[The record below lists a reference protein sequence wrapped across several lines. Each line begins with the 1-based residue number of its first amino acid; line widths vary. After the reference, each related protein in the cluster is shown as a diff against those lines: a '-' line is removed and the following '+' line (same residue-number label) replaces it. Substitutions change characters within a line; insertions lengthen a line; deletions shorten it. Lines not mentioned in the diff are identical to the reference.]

1 MATTTTPA
9 HVTTKPRS
17 RKRVSNKEKQPTL
30 AFDDTSCAPAAA
42 APEPEF
48 EPELAGAPEPELEP
62 ELAGARESNVEP
74 ECASDSEPEPEP
86 ELEHEPEPEPAQKPA
101 CELDDKE
108 IGALGEKLA
117 QQFLIKNNYRLCK
130 TNWRTPYGEADI
142 VAMDGD
148 TCVFVEVKTRNAMGG
163 RITMFPELAV
173 DEKKQER
180 YINMARLWSRER
192 PEVLTYRFDVIA
204 ILIVEEHL
212 AKLRHLQ
219 NAFEMSNE

>member
-9 HVTTKPRS
+9 HVTTNPRS

-48 EPELAGAPEPELEP
+48 EPELAD
-62 ELAGARESNVEP
+62 ARESNVEP
-74 ECASDSEPEPEP
+74 EWASEPEPES
-86 ELEHEPEPEPAQKPA
+86 EPEPAQKPA

-108 IGALGEKLA
+108 IGALGEKLT

-192 PEVLTYRFDVIA
+192 PEVLAYRFDVIA

>member
-1 MATTTTPA
+1 MATPTTSACTT
-9 HVTTKPRS
+9 TTKPRS
-17 RKRVSNKEKQPTL
+17 RKRVSNKEQQPTL
-30 AFDDTSCAPAAA
+30 AFDDAASASPAA
-42 APEPEF
+42 APEPENV
-48 EPELAGAPEPELEP
+48 LEP
-62 ELAGARESNVEP
+62 DVEP
-74 ECASDSEPEPEP
+74 ECASEPES
-86 ELEHEPEPEPAQKPA
+86 ELEPEPEPEPAQKPA

>member
-1 MATTTTPA
+1 MATPTTSACTT
-9 HVTTKPRS
+9 TTKPRS
-17 RKRVSNKEKQPTL
+17 RKRVSNKEQQPML
-30 AFDDTSCAPAAA
+30 AFDNAASSSPAA
-42 APEPEF
+42 APEPENV
-48 EPELAGAPEPELEP
+48 LEP
-62 ELAGARESNVEP
+62 DVEP
-74 ECASDSEPEPEP
+74 ECASDSEPELEQEAEPEPEP
-86 ELEHEPEPEPAQKPA
+86 ELEPEPEPQPAQKPA

-219 NAFEMSNE
+219 NAFEMSDE

>member
-9 HVTTKPRS
+9 HVTTNPRS

-48 EPELAGAPEPELEP
+48 EPELAD
-62 ELAGARESNVEP
+62 ARESNVEP
-74 ECASDSEPEPEP
+74 EWASEPEPES
-86 ELEHEPEPEPAQKPA
+86 EPEPAQKPA

>member
-1 MATTTTPA
+1 MATPTTSACTT
-9 HVTTKPRS
+9 TTKPRS
-17 RKRVSNKEKQPTL
+17 RKRVSNKEQQPML
-30 AFDDTSCAPAAA
+30 AFDNAASASPAA
-42 APEPEF
+42 APEPENV
-48 EPELAGAPEPELEP
+48 LEP
-62 ELAGARESNVEP
+62 DVEP
-74 ECASDSEPEPEP
+74 ECASDSEPELEQEAEPEPEP
-86 ELEHEPEPEPAQKPA
+86 ELEPEPQPAQKPA

-180 YINMARLWSRER
+180 YINMARLWSHER

-219 NAFEMSNE
+219 NAFEMSDE

>member
-9 HVTTKPRS
+9 HATTKPRS
-17 RKRVSNKEKQPTL
+17 RKRVSNKEQQPTL
-30 AFDDTSCAPAAA
+30 AFDDASCAPAAA

-48 EPELAGAPEPELEP
+48 EPELAGA
-62 ELAGARESNVEP
+62 RESNVEP
-74 ECASDSEPEPEP
+74 ECASEPEPESEP
-86 ELEHEPEPEPAQKPA
+86 ESEPEPAQKPA

-163 RITMFPELAV
+163 RIAMFPELAV

-192 PEVLTYRFDVIA
+192 PEVLMYRFDVIA

>member
-1 MATTTTPA
+1 MATPTTSACTT
-9 HVTTKPRS
+9 TTKPRS
-17 RKRVSNKEKQPTL
+17 RKRVSNKEQQPML
-30 AFDDTSCAPAAA
+30 AFDDASCAPAAA
-42 APEPEF
+42 VPEPENV
-48 EPELAGAPEPELEP
+48 LEP
-62 ELAGARESNVEP
+62 DVEP
-74 ECASDSEPEPEP
+74 ECASDSELEPQPKPEPEP
-86 ELEHEPEPEPAQKPA
+86 EPEPQPAQKPA

-108 IGALGEKLA
+108 IGVLGEKLA

-130 TNWRTPYGEADI
+130 TNWRTPCGEADI

-180 YINMARLWSRER
+180 YINMARLWSHER

-219 NAFEMSNE
+219 NAFEMSDE

>member
-1 MATTTTPA
+1 MATITTPA
-9 HVTTKPRS
+9 HATTKPRS
-17 RKRVSNKEKQPTL
+17 RKRVSNKGQQPTL
-30 AFDDTSCAPAAA
+30 AFDDASCAPAAA
-42 APEPEF
+42 VPEPEL
-48 EPELAGAPEPELEP
+48 EPELAGASEPELEP

-74 ECASDSEPEPEP
+74 ECASEPEPQP
-86 ELEHEPEPEPAQKPA
+86 ELEPEPAQKPA

-192 PEVLTYRFDVIA
+192 PEVLAYRFDVIA

>member
-1 MATTTTPA
+1 MATPTTSACTT
-9 HVTTKPRS
+9 TTKPRS
-17 RKRVSNKEKQPTL
+17 RKRVSNKEQQPTL
-30 AFDDTSCAPAAA
+30 AFDDASCAPTAAV
-42 APEPEF
+42 PEPEL
-48 EPELAGAPEPELEP
+48 EPELAGASEPELEP

-74 ECASDSEPEPEP
+74 ECASEPEPES
-86 ELEHEPEPEPAQKPA
+86 EPEPAQKPA

-130 TNWRTPYGEADI
+130 TNWCTPYGEADI

>member
-1 MATTTTPA
+1 MATPTTSACTT
-9 HVTTKPRS
+9 TTKPRS
-17 RKRVSNKEKQPTL
+17 RKRVSNKEQQPML
-30 AFDDTSCAPAAA
+30 AFDDAASASPAA
-42 APEPEF
+42 APEPENV
-48 EPELAGAPEPELEP
+48 LEP
-62 ELAGARESNVEP
+62 DVES

-86 ELEHEPEPEPAQKPA
+86 EPQPAQKPA
-101 CELDDKE
+101 CALDDKE

-163 RITMFPELAV
+163 HITMFPELAV

-192 PEVLTYRFDVIA
+192 PELLTYRFDVIA

-219 NAFEMSNE
+219 NAFEMSDE

>member
-74 ECASDSEPEPEP
+74 ECASDFEPEP

>member
-9 HVTTKPRS
+9 HATIKPRS
-17 RKRVSNKEKQPTL
+17 RKRVSNKEQQPTL
-30 AFDDTSCAPAAA
+30 AFDDASCAPAAA
-42 APEPEF
+42 V
-48 EPELAGAPEPELEP
+48 PEPELEP

-74 ECASDSEPEPEP
+74 ELEP
-86 ELEHEPEPEPAQKPA
+86 EPEPEPAQKPA

>member
-74 ECASDSEPEPEP
+74 ECASDSEPEP

>member
-9 HVTTKPRS
+9 HATIKPRS
-17 RKRVSNKEKQPTL
+17 RKRVSNKEQQPTL
-30 AFDDTSCAPAAA
+30 AFDDASCAPAAA
-42 APEPEF
+42 V
-48 EPELAGAPEPELEP
+48 PEPELEP

-74 ECASDSEPEPEP
+74 ECASEP
-86 ELEHEPEPEPAQKPA
+86 ELEPEPEPEPAQKPA

>member
-1 MATTTTPA
+1 M
-9 HVTTKPRS
+9 S
-17 RKRVSNKEKQPTL
+17 RGLGDVYKRQ
-30 AFDDTSCAPAAA
+30 
-42 APEPEF
+42 
-48 EPELAGAPEPELEP
+48 EPELAGASEPELEP

-74 ECASDSEPEPEP
+74 ECASEPEPEP
-86 ELEHEPEPEPAQKPA
+86 ELEPEPAQKPA

-180 YINMARLWSRER
+180 YINMARLWSHER

-219 NAFEMSNE
+219 NAFEMSDE

>member
-1 MATTTTPA
+1 MATPTTSACTT
-9 HVTTKPRS
+9 TTKPRS
-17 RKRVSNKEKQPTL
+17 RKRVSNKEQQPTL
-30 AFDDTSCAPAAA
+30 AFDDAASASPAA
-42 APEPEF
+42 APEPENV
-48 EPELAGAPEPELEP
+48 LEP
-62 ELAGARESNVEP
+62 DVEP

-86 ELEHEPEPEPAQKPA
+86 EPEPQPDQKPA

-163 RITMFPELAV
+163 HITMFPELAV

-180 YINMARLWSRER
+180 YINMARLWSHER

-219 NAFEMSNE
+219 NAFEMSDE